1 VLYVKNLSALCGLSI
16 LVKGYKLS
24 PKSTLEFVIME
35 AYANVLLYA
44 IPGFVVLII
53 LEALFAYFKGN
64 FNFTSM
70 DTISSLT
77 SGTTNTLKSIL
88 GLTIVIISYEWIYER
103 VALVHIETTWLVYFL
118 AFLALDFSSYW
129 HHRLAHSINIFWNR
143 HVIHHSGEEFNMAT
157 ALRQSIS
164 NFVSL
169 GFIFLLPAA
178 LLGLPPKVIAIISP
192 LHLFL
197 QFWYHTEHIGKM
209 GFLEYII
216 VTPSQHRVHHAI
228 NPIYLDKN
236 LAAIFCIWDRAF
248 GTFQEELEEEPCVY
262 GVTRQVNTWNPIRI
276 NLQHLWLL
284 IKDAWRADNL
294 WDKCRIWFMPTGWRP
309 ANVKEKYPVISANH
323 KQFKKYDTAPSP
335 TLTIWTWMQ
344 FIMMNVF
351 MAHMLLKIAV
361 IPEKQ
366 LFIYGAFLFL
376 MIYSFSAL
384 MDKDPNALWMEALK
398 SFVGLAIIYM
408 TGDWFLIDSFIPNG
422 TTIVIGYQILSAL
435 VVAYIVLTEIGWTST
450 VNPSK
455 EMTQKV

>member
-1 VLYVKNLSALCGLSI
+1 
-16 LVKGYKLS
+16 
-24 PKSTLEFVIME
+24 ME

-103 VALVHIETTWLVYFL
+103 VALVDIETTWVVYLL

-197 QFWYHTEHIGKM
+197 QFWYHTEHIGKL
-209 GFLEYII
+209 GILEYII

-228 NPIYLDKN
+228 NPMYLDKN
-236 LAAIFCIWDRAF
+236 LSAIFCIWDRAF

-284 IKDAWRADNL
+284 IKDAWRAESW

-309 ANVKEKYPVISANH
+309 EDVKEKYPVVSADH
-323 KQFKKYDTAPSP
+323 KNFIKYDSTPS
-335 TLTIWTWMQ
+335 TILTVWTWIQ
-344 FIMMNVF
+344 FLMMNVF
-351 MAHMLLKIAV
+351 LAHLLINIAD
-361 IPEKQ
+361 IPKNQ

-384 MDKDPNALWMEALK
+384 MDKDPNALWMEATK
-398 SFVGLAIIYM
+398 SFVGLAIIYI
-408 TGDWFLIDSFIPNG
+408 TGDWFLFNNFLPNG
-422 TTIVIGYQILSAL
+422 TLLVIGYQIISAL

-450 VNPSK
+450 VEPSK
-455 EMTQKV
+455 KIA